1 MVQLSFT
8 KDFENCSQMSDKQI
22 LTVALAITG
31 KAVAHRNILE
41 YLKKKGKC
49 LEKAFIVFCDIDRI
63 YIMLDPEAVPEQGE
77 DFIIRTWDYHISDE
91 DPRALSIDWSFHCMG
106 ESCSEEHCSGSDDIV
121 IFG

>member
-63 YIMLDPEAVPEQGE
+63 YISLDPEAGPEQGE